1 MRRILRLLGLGILL
15 PLVLV
20 ASPLSHAHEIK
31 PAYLELKEASN
42 DVWEVLWKMPIKG
55 GIPAP
60 MEPTLPGNC
69 REQGDRV
76 SLEVTGARVHR
87 WRLTCEGGIDGQP
100 VAIAG
105 LQHSMTDALVRIAG
119 VDRPVQT
126 VRLTPRQHSTIVDAA
141 PGTGAIVWSYFTLG
155 VEHILLGIDHLLFVF
170 ALLLIVIGW
179 RRLLATITAFTVAHS
194 ITLSAASLGVIQIPQ
209 APVEAV
215 IALSILLLA
224 AEIVRAQFGRPG
236 QTHRSPWLVAFGF
249 GLLHGFGFA
258 GALTEIGLPATDI
271 PLALLSFNAGVE
283 VGQLLFVAGV
293 VCLGYLALG
302 VAQRYRQLARLAAA
316 YSIGSIA
323 MFWTIERISA
333 FYV

>member
-1 MRRILRLLGLGILL
+1 MRRVLLLLGLGILV
-15 PLVLV
+15 PLALV
-20 ASPLSHAHEIK
+20 ASTLSHAHEIK
-31 PAYLELKEASN
+31 PAYLELKQASH
-42 DVWEVLWKMPIKG
+42 DVWAVLWKMPIKG

-60 MEPTLPGNC
+60 MEPTLPANC
-69 REQGDRV
+69 REQGERV
-76 SLEVTGARVHR
+76 SFEVTGARVHR
-87 WRLTCEGGIDGQP
+87 WRLACEGGIDGHP

-119 VDRPVQT
+119 IDRPIQT
-126 VRLTPRQHSTIVDAA
+126 VRLTPRQNSTIVDAA
-141 PGTGAIVWSYFTLG
+141 PGTGTITWSYFTLG

-194 ITLSAASLGVIQIPQ
+194 ITLSAASLGLVQVPQ

-293 VCLGYLALG
+293 VCLGYLAVG

>member
-1 MRRILRLLGLGILL
+1 MSLA
-15 PLVLV
+15 LV
-20 ASPLSHAHEIK
+20 ASPPGHAHEIK
-31 PAYLELKEASN
+31 PAYLELTEASN
-42 DVWEVLWKMPIKG
+42 DIWEVLWKMPIKG

-60 MEPTLPGNC
+60 MEPTLPTNC
-69 REQGDRV
+69 REQGERV
-76 SLEVTGARVHR
+76 SFEVAGARVYR
-87 WRLTCEGGIDGQP
+87 WRLACAGGIDGLP

-119 VDRPVQT
+119 IDRPVQT
-126 VRLTPRQHSTIVDAA
+126 VRLTPRQNSTLVDVT
-141 PGTGAIVWSYFTLG
+141 PGAGAIAWSYFSLG

-194 ITLSAASLGVIQIPQ
+194 ITLSVASLGLVQVPQ

-224 AEIVRAQFGRPG
+224 AEIVRTQFGRPG

-283 VGQLLFVAGV
+283 IGQLLFVVGV
-293 VCLGYLALG
+293 VCVGYLAIG
-302 VAQRYRQLARLAAA
+302 VAQRYRQLVRLAAA
-316 YSIGSIA
+316 YSIGSVA
-323 MFWTIERISA
+323 MFWTIERVSA
-333 FYV
+333 FYL